1 MSLQR
6 LYAHFL
12 SFEVIDILL
21 KMKSYSI
28 GNLSNVQFE

>member
-21 KMKSYSI
+21 KMKYSI